1 MKKIIIISSVIATI
15 LTIALIAIYDVELAL
30 TIALIPIL
38 IGLIILTIAEI
49 CYGVKG
55 ISNSYAIAQEKR
67 RKQKIANQRIK
78 SKAKVLD

>member
-1 MKKIIIISSVIATI
+1 MKKIIITSSIIATV
-15 LTIALIAIYDVELAL
+15 LALVLIAIFDVELAL
-30 TIALIPIL
+30 TITLIPIL
-38 IGLIILTIAEI
+38 IGLIVLTIAEI

-67 RKQKIANQRIK
+67 RKQRIANQKIK